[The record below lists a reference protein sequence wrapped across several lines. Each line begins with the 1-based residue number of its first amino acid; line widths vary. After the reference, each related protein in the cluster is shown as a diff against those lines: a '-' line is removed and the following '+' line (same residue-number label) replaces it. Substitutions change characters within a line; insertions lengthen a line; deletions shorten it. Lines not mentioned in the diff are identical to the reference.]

1 MRKSRPSQPD
11 QRIRVA
17 VLDTGIDV
25 SDPLLNPFALKRQI
39 IYQDFTCTQP
49 SSSLKVPEDKVG
61 HGTHICGT
69 LLRIAEHID
78 LYVAR
83 VSVDGKCWNGLQ
95 VAKVCITVLITRGL
109 DLMLIYARQSIGL

>member
-1 MRKSRPSQPD
+1 MRKGRPSQPD

-17 VLDTGIDV
+17 VLDTGVDI
-25 SDPLLNPFALKRQI
+25 SDPVLNSFALKRQI

-49 SSSLKVPEDKVG
+49 NSSLKVPEDKVG

-69 LLRIAEHID
+69 LLTIAENID

-83 VSVDGKCWNGLQ
+83 VSVYGKDWNGSQ
-95 VAKVCITVLITRGL
+95 VAKVCAFVLT
-109 DLMLIYARQSIGL
+109 A

>member
-1 MRKSRPSQPD
+1 MRKNRPSHPD

-17 VLDTGIDV
+17 VLDTGIDI

-49 SSSLKVPEDKVG
+49 GSSLKVPEDKVG

-69 LLRIAEHID
+69 LLTIAENID

-83 VSVDGKCWNGLQ
+83 VSVEGKDWDGSQ
-95 VAKVCITVLITRGL
+95 VAKVCASVLTT
-109 DLMLIYARQSIGL
+109 